1 MTMTVKSV
9 TRIRSEAAQYAKQFL
24 AHKYREEF
32 RELYEA
38 YLINRNV
45 PVKRKVISMVDER
58 ELVRE

>member
-1 MTMTVKSV
+1 MTVKS
-9 TRIRSEAAQYAKQFL
+9 TERLRSEAAQYAKQFL

-45 PVKRKVISMVDER
+45 RVKRKVMQMVDER

>member
-1 MTMTVKSV
+1 MTVKS
-9 TRIRSEAAQYAKQFL
+9 TARLRSEAAQYAKQFL
-24 AHKYREEF
+24 ARKYREEY

-45 PVKRKVISMVDER
+45 PVKGRVVSMVDER

>member
-1 MTMTVKSV
+1 MTVKST
-9 TRIRSEAAQYAKQFL
+9 TRLRSEAAQYAKQFL
-24 AHKYREEF
+24 ARKYREEY

-45 PVKRKVISMVDER
+45 PVKGRVISMVDER

>member
-1 MTMTVKSV
+1 MTTKST
-9 TRIRSEAAQYAKQFL
+9 TRLRSEAAQYAKQFL
-24 AHKYREEF
+24 ARKYREEY

-45 PVKRKVISMVDER
+45 PVKGRVISMVDER

>member
-1 MTMTVKSV
+1 MTVKSV

-24 AHKYREEF
+24 ARKYREEY

-38 YLINRNV
+38 YCINRNV
-45 PVKRKVISMVDER
+45 SVKGRVISMVDER

>member
-1 MTMTVKSV
+1 MTVKSA
-9 TRIRSEAAQYAKQFL
+9 TRLRSEAAQYAKQFL

-45 PVKRKVISMVDER
+45 PVKRKVMLMVDER
-58 ELVRE
+58 ELVNE

>member
-1 MTMTVKSV
+1 MTTKST
-9 TRIRSEAAQYAKQFL
+9 TRLRSEAAQYAKQFL
-24 AHKYREEF
+24 ARKYREEY

-45 PVKRKVISMVDER
+45 PVKGKVISMVDER

>member
-1 MTMTVKSV
+1 MTTKSV

-24 AHKYREEF
+24 ARKYRQEY

-45 PVKRKVISMVDER
+45 PVKGRVISMVDER

>member
-1 MTMTVKSV
+1 MTVKSV
-9 TRIRSEAAQYAKQFL
+9 VRLRSEAAQYAKQFL
-24 AHKYREEF
+24 ARKYREEY

-45 PVKRKVISMVDER
+45 SVKAKGKPIIDER

>member
-1 MTMTVKSV
+1 MTTKSV

-24 AHKYREEF
+24 ARKYREEY

-38 YLINRNV
+38 YCINRNV
-45 PVKRKVISMVDER
+45 SVKAKRIPLIDER

>member
-1 MTMTVKSV
+1 MTVKS
-9 TRIRSEAAQYAKQFL
+9 RERLRSEAAQYAKQFL